1 MDNLYPRKY
10 FNDKNIKHKALFV
23 DSILPILSYIKNFL
37 IVAPLA
43 KIIHIRLILMQ
54 EALIFTTMPCT

>member
-10 FNDKNIKHKALFV
+10 FNDENIKHEASFV

-43 KIIHIRLILMQ
+43 KNNSY
-54 EALIFTTMPCT
+54 

>member
-1 MDNLYPRKY
+1 MDDLYPQKY
-10 FNDKNIKHKALFV
+10 FNDENIKHEPSFV

-43 KIIHIRLILMQ
+43 KNNLY
-54 EALIFTTMPCT
+54 

>member
-10 FNDKNIKHKALFV
+10 VNGENIKHEASFV

-37 IVAPLA
+37 LWQ
-43 KIIHIRLILMQ
+43 KIIRIRLLLVQEVLILQ
-54 EALIFTTMPCT
+54 